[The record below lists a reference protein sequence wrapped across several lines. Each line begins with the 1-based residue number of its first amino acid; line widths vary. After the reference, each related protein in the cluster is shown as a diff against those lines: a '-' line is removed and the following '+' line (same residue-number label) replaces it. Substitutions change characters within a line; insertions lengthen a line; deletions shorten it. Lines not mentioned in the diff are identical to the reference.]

1 MKYPSPT
8 ESVSMDAIPLDII
21 HHHLIPLLDHVSR
34 IELNSLLSSG
44 ERKSTPLKKEVILEF
59 SALYSRAM
67 IQGLMNTIATCTQR
81 EFLKACR
88 GFNHSHFTSLRQFS
102 TFHKKFLR
110 HLTAVSGRLNQRLP
124 DPPALYP
131 TAPPRWE
138 SMTKYMRKEIRKQID
153 DFFIAAVAAFNSTTP
168 KIKFRD
174 DFTVGL
180 PHHVVV
186 KLPVVQEV
194 NYSYTMSDFLENQ
207 MEAQLARGR
216 ELMAFWAARG
226 DFA

>member
-1 MKYPSPT
+1 MKYRSPT

-21 HHHLIPLLDHVSR
+21 HHHIIPLLDHVSR
-34 IELNSLLSSG
+34 IELNSLLPSA

-59 SALYSRAM
+59 SAIYSRAM
-67 IQGLMNTIATCTQR
+67 IQGLMNIMSTCTKR

-88 GFNHSHFTSLRQFS
+88 AFNHSHFASMKHFS

-110 HLTAVSGRLNQRLP
+110 HITCVSGRLN
-124 DPPALYP
+124 DP

-138 SMTKYMRKEIRKQID
+138 SITKYMRKEIRKHID
-153 DFFIAAVAAFNSTTP
+153 DLFIAAVAAFNSTTP

-174 DFTVGL
+174 DFTIGL
-180 PHHVVV
+180 PHHAVV
-186 KLPVVQEV
+186 KLPVLQVV
-194 NYSYTMSDFLENQ
+194 NYSHMMSNFLENE

-216 ELMAFWAARG
+216 ELMSFWAARG
-226 DFA
+226 DFD